1 LARGP
6 SRSRGRPVRSALDF
20 IIEGAQRRGNTF
32 IEFRHRMR
40 GGELK
45 LTSTRVWRPPTDFDD
60 VPTPVQV
67 RR

>member
-1 LARGP
+1 
-6 SRSRGRPVRSALDF
+6 VRSALDF